1 MDDSNGDGDGGKAV
15 RENLQSFGVPQ
26 SLLQCSV
33 VTSLLTE
40 PSSIEEQILNCI
52 SVLALL

>member
-1 MDDSNGDGDGGKAV
+1 MDDSNGDADGGKAV